1 MRLFFLLNVMLLLL
15 GSCNGNRVLSS
26 HGQSITD
33 SVYYA
38 TGYSVRH
45 YDNYT
50 QVDVRDPW
58 DTTKLLQRYLLVD
71 RNSASLPSGMPSG
84 TVVKVPINNIIVY
97 TSVHISIIGQLG
109 GIERVAGV
117 CEPRYIDSPII
128 QERLQRG
135 IVADI
140 GEATAPN
147 VEKIIDMGAE
157 VIIASPFKDAGFG
170 PAEKLGIP
178 IIQGA
183 DYMEPHPLGRAEWI
197 RFYGMLLGQ
206 EQVADS
212 IFHATEKEYNSLKEL
227 AAGISEKPSVLSE
240 KRYGGQWFVPGGE
253 SFIGTLYNNAGGDY
267 IFKELSGSGSIPLS
281 FEAVLDKAIHAD
293 IWILKYNSTVDLTY
307 DELRSEYTPY
317 ENFDAFKKRR
327 IYGCNTGKI
336 AYYEE
341 VPMHPQWLLKDYI
354 WIFHPELLSGY
365 TPRYFTP
372 LR

>member
-15 GSCNGNRVLSS
+15 GSCKGNRVLSS
-26 HGQSITD
+26 QGQSVTD

-45 YDNYT
+45 YNNYT

-71 RNSASLPSGMPSG
+71 RNATSLPSEMPLG
-84 TVVKVPINNIIVY
+84 TVVKVPIRNIVVY
-97 TSVHISIIGQLG
+97 TSVHISIIEQLG
-109 GIERVAGV
+109 GIESVSGV
-117 CEPRYIDSPII
+117 CEPRYMDSPVI

-135 IVADI
+135 LVADI

-206 EQVADS
+206 EQAADS
-212 IFHATEKEYNSLKEL
+212 IFRATEKEYNALKEL
-227 AAGISEKPSVLSE
+227 VSGIAEKPSVLSE

-253 SFIGTLYNNAGGDY
+253 SFIGSLYHDAGANY
-267 IFKELSGSGSIPLS
+267 IFKELSGSGSVPLS

-293 IWILKYNSTVDLTY
+293 IWIVKYNSAQDLTY

-317 ENFDAFKKRR
+317 ENFDAFKNKK
-327 IYGCNTGKI
+327 IYGCNTGRI
-336 AYYEE
+336 HYYEE
-341 VPMHPQWLLKDYI
+341 VPMHPHWLLKDYI
-354 WIFHPELLSGY
+354 SIFHPELLPGY

-372 LR
+372 L